1 MCIRDSPKTPSVELQ
16 NVIDYKIKFEMAK
29 HTREELLYLAKL
41 AEQCERYDG
50 KSTTQHF
57 KYS

>member
-1 MCIRDSPKTPSVELQ
+1 MST
-16 NVIDYKIKFEMAK
+16 K

-50 KSTTQHF
+50 KLVSRSS
-57 KYS
+57 KNCDSYSELQEIDLGTSV

>member
-1 MCIRDSPKTPSVELQ
+1 MSQ
-16 NVIDYKIKFEMAK
+16 Q

-50 KSTTQHF
+50 KCF
-57 KYS
+57 A